1 MPGCLGHAVLVGE
14 DHPSRSELA
23 RQVVVGVAAVLAA
36 GYAGPI
42 AGTAAAGAGPVVL
55 AGMDYISATIGSRRR
70 EHATETLTDAA
81 DEYGAQTSGEFVEFI
96 KAAVS
101 DEEHQELLA
110 RALTIAQDT
119 TMRDKRRA
127 LGRALASAVS
137 DTGTKVD
144 DELLFIRVVAD
155 LDEPH
160 IRLLRLMNTTPHT
173 QWPPWKVLEED
184 PGLTTPWTLMS
195 VLARHQL
202 ISGGHE
208 VLPPR
213 TEIRPDY
220 TITEYGEWF
229 LTRLAEPGESRLTSG
244 NSNAVAENGGTA
256 STPNDYSPAGD
267 DTAGGH

>member
-1 MPGCLGHAVLVGE
+1 MSE
-14 DHPSRSELA
+14 DYPSKSELA
-23 RQVVVGVAAVLAA
+23 RQVVVEFAAGLAA

-42 AGTAAAGAGPVVL
+42 AGAAAQGAAPAVL
-55 AGMDYISATIGSRRR
+55 AGMDYISAIVGSRRL

-81 DEYGAQTSGEFVEFI
+81 DAYGAETAEEFAAFVE
-96 KAAVS
+96 AAVS

-110 RALTIAQDT
+110 RALIIAQDT
-119 TMRDKRRA
+119 AMRDKRRA
-127 LGRALASAVS
+127 LGRALAAAAS

-144 DELLFIRVVAD
+144 DELLFIRVIAD

-160 IRLLRLMNTTPHT
+160 IRLLRLMSTTPLG
-173 QWPPWKVLEED
+173 QWPPWKILEED
-184 PGLTTPWTLMS
+184 PGLISPWALLS

-213 TEIRPDY
+213 GEIRPDY

-229 LTRLAEPGESRLTSG
+229 LNRLAEPE
-244 NSNAVAENGGTA
+244 
-256 STPNDYSPAGD
+256 
-267 DTAGGH
+267 

>member
-1 MPGCLGHAVLVGE
+1 M
-14 DHPSRSELA
+14 
-23 RQVVVGVAAVLAA
+23 
-36 GYAGPI
+36 GYI
-42 AGTAAAGAGPVVL
+42 TE
-55 AGMDYISATIGSRRR
+55 TIGSRRL

-81 DEYGAQTSGEFVEFI
+81 EDFGAETPEEFVEFI

-119 TMRDKRRA
+119 AMRDKRRA
-127 LGRALASAVS
+127 LGRALASAAS

-144 DELLFIRVVAD
+144 DEFVFIRVLAD

-160 IRLLRLMNTTPHT
+160 IRLLRLMSTTPLR

-184 PGLTTPWTLMS
+184 PGLTSPWALLS

-202 ISGGHE
+202 ISGGNE

-213 TEIRPDY
+213 AEIRPDY

-229 LTRLAEPGESRLTSG
+229 LTRLAEP
-244 NSNAVAENGGTA
+244 EN
-256 STPNDYSPAGD
+256 
-267 DTAGGH
+267 